1 MKAALA
7 VALLVGVASAEPVAI
22 PNSKALF
29 DVPKTWTRQP
39 DDPALVGM
47 WKRGTSILAVTR
59 AQVPNLGAWI
69 KASREAYVA
78 EVERGAIGA
87 VAGTKK
93 LARTVAD
100 IQGVP
105 TLDLEL
111 RRPDGTQLVIRY
123 LLFRSYALAVT
134 IEVAKGGSLDEARAI
149 AKTLTAPRPNLR
161 GRSSPYRRAPRAPIN
176 KRTL

>member
-1 MKAALA
+1 LKALLA
-7 VALLVGVASAEPVAI
+7 VTLVASIASAEPVAI
-22 PNSKALF
+22 PSSKALF

-39 DDPALVGM
+39 DDPAVVGR
-47 WKRGTSILAVTR
+47 WTRGTSVLAITR

-69 KASREAYVA
+69 KASRETYVA
-78 EVERGAIGA
+78 EVERGALGA

-93 LARTVAD
+93 LARAFAD
-100 IQGVP
+100 INGVP

-149 AKTLTAPRPNLR
+149 AKKLTAPR
-161 GRSSPYRRAPRAPIN
+161 A
-176 KRTL
+176 

>member
-1 MKAALA
+1 MKAL
-7 VALLVGVASAEPVAI
+7 LLVLLASAIAHAEPVEI
-22 PNSKALF
+22 PKSKALF

-39 DDPALVGM
+39 DDPALVGV

-69 KASREAYVA
+69 KTSRETYVS
-78 EVERGAIGA
+78 EVEKGALAA

-93 LARTVAD
+93 LARAFAD
-100 IQGVP
+100 INGVP

-111 RRPDGTQLVIRY
+111 RRPDGTQLVIRV
-123 LLFRSYALAVT
+123 LLFRSYALTAT

-149 AKTLTAPRPNLR
+149 TKKLTAPR
-161 GRSSPYRRAPRAPIN
+161 A
-176 KRTL
+176 